1 MSRFHAIAAQSVES
15 LFRVFAVQALICF
28 EDGSEITADVIP
40 RFPDEIT
47 NILDTRVHSA
57 TRMFDL
63 KKADVPI
70 NKVIDSITVNGRVYK
85 TQGEPIADQHDLSL
99 KVETYEIESSP

>member
-1 MSRFHAIAAQSVES
+1 MSRFHGIAAQSIES
-15 LFRVFAVQALICF
+15 LFRVFAVQALIRF

-63 KKADVPI
+63 KKADIPI
-70 NKVIDSITVNGRVYK
+70 IKVIESITVNGRVYK
-85 TQGEPIADQHDLSL
+85 TQGEPIVDQHDLSL
-99 KVETYEIESSP
+99 KVEAHEIESSP